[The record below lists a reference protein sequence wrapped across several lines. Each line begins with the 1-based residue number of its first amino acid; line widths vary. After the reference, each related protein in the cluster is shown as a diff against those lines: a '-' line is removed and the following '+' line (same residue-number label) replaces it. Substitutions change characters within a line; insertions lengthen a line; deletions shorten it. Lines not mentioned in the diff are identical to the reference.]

1 MERVSVQEL
10 AVAEEVVAAVA
21 LLVALLVALPVALPV
36 ALMVVCWVA
45 IQAVLAELGVLIVL
59 VASMVLMARSA
70 RMVMTEL
77 VLPTVA
83 SANHLLAK
91 KLMMAAVH

>member
-21 LLVALLVALPVALPV
+21 LLVALLVALPV